1 MITLALLL
9 ALSLLT
15 VPAFANSDSPNNYWV
30 CEYYGS
36 GTTMRSVRMRIG
48 ILVVLFSLSLAV
60 SAQTYSTTFQS
71 EPAGAG
77 LMRRLIQLAFH
88 PMKRTATLLALL
100 AAVCLYAAQ
109 AQTIDSY
116 TTSLPLTE
124 NPISENGNW
133 LNGKTNGID
142 WNDCQTMGGSPG
154 FASGTQPGT
163 GQYNDSICVLTGTF
177 SAAQSAAVT
186 VHVAHSIGAQY
197 DEVEAH
203 VNTTI
208 IAGKITGYE
217 GYCPIAGS
225 STDPMQIVRWNG
237 PLANATN
244 SNNGFTVLKGLA
256 GVTCTTGD
264 VVKLSND
271 GTGNLTLSKNGT
283 AEITFKDATYLGGSP
298 GMGFYIQ
305 NLDSGATAASAAGAF
320 GASGFTATGLL
331 TSGGSGGG
339 GTTPAP
345 TVTVSWTAAAPGT
358 DPAVSYNIYRGSV
371 KIGLTAGT
379 SYIDSNVMA
388 GATYTSITSPTHRCF
403 GHRKRAFEFSYC
415 TTIPAATQQKPKSC
429 TNRRYSYPN
438 SSGA

>member
-1 MITLALLL
+1 
-9 ALSLLT
+9 
-15 VPAFANSDSPNNYWV
+15 
-30 CEYYGS
+30 
-36 GTTMRSVRMRIG
+36 
-48 ILVVLFSLSLAV
+48 
-60 SAQTYSTTFQS
+60 
-71 EPAGAG
+71 
-77 LMRRLIQLAFH
+77 
-88 PMKRTATLLALL
+88 MKRTATLLALL
-100 AAVCLYAAQ
+100 ATVCLYAAQ

-116 TTSLPLTE
+116 TTTFPLTE

-208 IAGKITGYE
+208 IAGKNHRVRGKR
-217 GYCPIAGS
+217 CPIAGS

-371 KIGLTAGT
+371 KIGLTPGT

-388 GATYTSITSPTHRCF
+388 GTTYIYYVTSIDASGIESVPSSSATV
-403 GHRKRAFEFSYC
+403 
-415 TTIPAATQQKPKSC
+415 TIPAATQQKPNAP
-429 TNRRYSYPN
+429 TGVTAIN